1 MSNLARR
8 AGRFSLATLISRTL
22 GYARDAAVAHYF
34 GGTGLT
40 DAFYTAFRTSNLF
53 RRLLGEGALS
63 SSFVPVFAQALKQ
76 DDRPRVQ
83 GFLSSLFTTLA
94 AALLLI
100 TAAGMVFTPALT
112 HLIAPGFAGDEAK
125 FRLTVQLTR
134 WIFPFFFFISL
145 AALVTGVLNSLR
157 HYFLPAAAPAM
168 LSVCELAYLVF
179 FMPSLSGD
187 QKIIGLAASVAVGG
201 AAHFLVQLPSLY
213 KEKFKLSFRWEPAH
227 PDSVK
232 VGRLML
238 PAVIGLSVDQ
248 IDAFVNTI
256 CATYLAEGSVTALYN
271 SNRLM
276 QFPLA
281 LFGIAVATVSLTA
294 LSEHAAEKDYS
305 KMGSTI
311 LESLRIVAFI
321 VTPATVGL
329 MVLAQPIVKVLFEH
343 GRFDPFSTRL
353 TALALA
359 GYCLGLL
366 AYSSVKTLANSF
378 YALHESKVPVR
389 VAVACVGLS
398 VTLNLALMRPFG
410 VLGLALATAIAS
422 WTNAVWLFIL
432 IRKRLGADNMPLAE
446 LGATAAKTAACALAM
461 AGFLF
466 WVRSYFDSSVL
477 QVLAGVLL
485 GGALFMGSARL
496 LRMKECT
503 SLLHMAGMGSNIE
516 D

>member
-8 AGRFSLATLISRTL
+8 AGRFSFATLISRTL

-63 SSFVPVFAQALKQ
+63 SSFVPVFSHALKRGSRLDAQ
-76 DDRPRVQ
+76 R
-83 GFLSSLFTTLA
+83 FLSSLFTTLCSV
-94 AALLLI
+94 LLLI

-112 HLIAPGFAGDEAK
+112 HLIAPGFAENEEK
-125 FRLTVQLTR
+125 FRLTVELTR

-168 LSVCELAYLVF
+168 LSVCELVYLVC
-179 FMPSLSGD
+179 FMPALTGD
-187 QKIIGLAASVAVGG
+187 QKIIGLAVSVAAGG
-201 AAHFLVQLPSLY
+201 AAHFLVQIPSLL
-213 KEKFKLSFRWEPAH
+213 KENFKLSFRWEPAH
-227 PDSVK
+227 PDSAQ

-294 LSEHAAEKDYS
+294 LSEYSAEKNYS

-311 LESLRIVAFI
+311 LESLRLVAFI
-321 VTPATVGL
+321 VTPAAVGL
-329 MVLAQPIVKVLFEH
+329 MVLAHPIVKVLFEH
-343 GRFDPFSTRL
+343 GKFDPFSTHL
-353 TALALA
+353 TALALW
-359 GYCLGLL
+359 GYCSGLL

-389 VAVACVGLS
+389 VAVACVGIS
-398 VTLNLALMRPFG
+398 VALNLALMRPFG
-410 VLGLALATAIAS
+410 VLGLSLATAAAS
-422 WTNAVWLFIL
+422 WTNALWLFIL
-432 IRKRLGADNMPLAE
+432 IRKRLGAENMPLRE
-446 LGATAAKTAACALAM
+446 LGVTFLKTGACALVM
-461 AGFLF
+461 AAFLF
-466 WVRSYFDSSVL
+466 WVKSFFSSSVL
-477 QVLAGVLL
+477 QVLVGVPL
-485 GGALFMGSARL
+485 GSALFLAAAVL
-496 LRMKECT
+496 LRMKECR
-503 SLLHMAGMGSNIE
+503 SLLHMAGVGPNLE